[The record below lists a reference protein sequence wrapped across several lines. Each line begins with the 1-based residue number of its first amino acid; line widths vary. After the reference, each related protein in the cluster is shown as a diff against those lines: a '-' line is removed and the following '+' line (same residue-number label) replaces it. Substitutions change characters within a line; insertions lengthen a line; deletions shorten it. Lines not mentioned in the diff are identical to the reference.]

1 MEKSKGRIILQIVVS
16 VLIAIG
22 LWIYVDT
29 ELVTN
34 VPMRV
39 RDIPVEFAGEETDL
53 ADRGFML
60 LSGYDATVDLVLE
73 GPRNVLYS
81 LNEEAIRVVAETS
94 GISKI
99 GTQTLNYSVYFPD
112 NISRNSISVK
122 SASVYGIT
130 VNVGELYTKEVPVYC
145 DVIGEVAGGYFKG
158 EASID
163 ISTLSLHAQREDLL
177 NVSYA
182 KVEVSASGA
191 IDTIIQTLRYT
202 LYDYNGIPVENDN
215 IRSATKV
222 IQVTVPVRTSK
233 TVPLRMELVGVS
245 SAAADTV
252 SYVVDP
258 ERVTLVGERTTLEN
272 ISGITLDR
280 IYVEDLQPYQTF
292 TYEVKAPL
300 GTTISGDVRT
310 ALVTVSVDGAAERT
324 LPAQGITCINV
335 ADDLKVI
342 EQDETV
348 MVTVWGLR
356 EEVEA
361 LESAN
366 VQISADLSG
375 VTAPGTYQVPAKIII
390 DGFEDV
396 TTKGEYQISVTV
408 TLRETAEETATATQT
423 EME

>member
-1 MEKSKGRIILQIVVS
+1 MEKSKGRKLIQVVVS
-16 VLIAIG
+16 ILIAIA
-22 LWIYVDT
+22 LWVYVDT

-34 VPMRV
+34 TTMKV
-39 RDIPVEFAGEETDL
+39 REIPVEFAGEETDL

-81 LNEEAIRVVAETS
+81 LNEEGIRVVAETS
-94 GISKI
+94 DINKI
-99 GTQTLNYSVYFPD
+99 GTQSLDYSVYFPD
-112 NISRNSISVK
+112 NVSRNSISVK
-122 SASVYGIT
+122 KRSVYSIT
-130 VNVGELYTKEVPVYC
+130 VNVGELYTKEIPVYC

-191 IDTIIQTLRYT
+191 IDTITQTLNYT
-202 LYDYNGIPVENDN
+202 LYDYNNVPVENGN

-233 TVPLRMELVGVS
+233 TVPLKMELIGVS

-252 SYVVDP
+252 SYVVEP

-300 GTTISGDVRT
+300 GTTISGDVKT
-310 ALVTVSVDGAAERT
+310 ALVTVSVNGAAERT
-324 LPAQGITCINV
+324 LPAQDITCINV
-335 ADDLKVI
+335 ADDLKVT

-361 LESAN
+361 LEN
-366 VQISADLSG
+366 TNIQISADLSE
-375 VTAPGTYQVPAKIII
+375 VTEPGTYQVPAKIII
-390 DGFEDV
+390 DGYKDV
-396 TTKGEYQISVTV
+396 TVKGEYEISVTV
-408 TLRETAEETATATQT
+408 ELREAEEPET
-423 EME
+423 EGN